1 MSPVPLHVAA
11 PPVGSVS
18 QSPHLTFSD
27 IGLLRWSYFVWAS
40 PKGKIFLQRVPM
52 SYISESGPGVAA
64 WSHETT
70 SSILY
75 LVANQIQDG
84 RVVVSSL
91 ILSLSLRAFCR
102 HGGAT
107 ARDVQMPCPYV
118 PCFPLLYLQIF
129 VGSSRNMAHSMDS
142 QATGVPEAR
151 YHGLSRDS
159 VSLVQCTVATGSV
172 AFLWPYNSFLQL
184 PRDLSRVH
192 RGVVRPMWL

>member
-1 MSPVPLHVAA
+1 
-11 PPVGSVS
+11 
-18 QSPHLTFSD
+18 
-27 IGLLRWSYFVWAS
+27 
-40 PKGKIFLQRVPM
+40 M

-64 WSHETT
+64 WSHKTT
-70 SSILY
+70 SILY

-107 ARDVQMPCPYV
+107 ARDFQVPCPCV

-151 YHGLSRDS
+151 YHGLSRNS

-172 AFLWPYNSFLQL
+172 ALLVAL
-184 PRDLSRVH
+184 DLSRVH
-192 RGVVRPMWL
+192 RCVVRPMCL

>member
-1 MSPVPLHVAA
+1 
-11 PPVGSVS
+11 
-18 QSPHLTFSD
+18 
-27 IGLLRWSYFVWAS
+27 
-40 PKGKIFLQRVPM
+40 M

-102 HGGAT
+102 HGGDIT

-118 PCFPLLYLQIF
+118 PCFALLYLQIF

-142 QATGVPEAR
+142 QATGVPEER
-151 YHGLSRDS
+151 HHGLSRAS
-159 VSLVQCTVATGSV
+159 VSYVQCTVAPGSV
-172 AFLWPYNSFLQL
+172 ALLVAL
-184 PRDLSRVH
+184 
-192 RGVVRPMWL
+192 